1 MSPLYLCSFAFIG
14 RDVLRDPSAPHFI
27 FFLRLKPQSLSHS
40 SRLPFDEASWRKFH
54 LESAS
59 VNDLGSDATGCKPGV
74 KCCTSVPPVCRK
86 DHFFRMRQNSAL
98 AILERHCD
106 AMGFL

>member
-40 SRLPFDEASWRKFH
+40 SRLPFDEASWREFH

-59 VNDLGSDATGCKPGV
+59 VNDLGSDAIPESSAAHLSLLCVGRI
-74 KCCTSVPPVCRK
+74 TS
-86 DHFFRMRQNSAL
+86 S
-98 AILERHCD
+98 E
-106 AMGFL
+106 